1 MSRTNYTKFSTK
13 EPRTEPHQVSIDEVA
28 EVEFPYEVKPVHGRV
43 VNCARLNVR
52 KEPNI
57 KSEIVAVIDAETDVE
72 IIEVASTEEFYRVKT
87 SDGVEGFCMKDYVTV
102 LP

>member
-1 MSRTNYTKFSTK
+1 MSRTNYAKFSNK

-28 EVEFPYEVKPVHGRV
+28 EVEIPYEVKPMHGYV
-43 VNCARLNVR
+43 DNCNRLNVR

-57 KSEIVAVIDAETDVE
+57 KSEIVAVIGVETDVE
-72 IIEVASTEEFYRVKT
+72 IIEVASTEEFYRIKT
-87 SDGVEGFCMKDYVTV
+87 SDGVEGFCMRNYVTV

>member
-1 MSRTNYTKFSTK
+1 M
-13 EPRTEPHQVSIDEVA
+13 
-28 EVEFPYEVKPVHGRV
+28 HGRV
-43 VNCARLNVR
+43 DNCARLNVR

-57 KSEIVAVIDAETDVE
+57 KSEIVEVIDAETDVE

-87 SDGVEGFCMKDYVTV
+87 SDGVEGFCMKDYVIV